1 MVGADVLGGHAA
13 EELVGLVGAAARAAG
28 RHQRRVGDHVGGA
41 GAVVLG
47 SRLHVRE
54 HLHAFDF
61 GDFDSQSLDWETDV
75 TCAMPAL
82 KTCYL

>member
-1 MVGADVLGGHAA
+1 MVGVDVLGGHAA

-28 RHQRRVGDHVGGA
+28 RHQRRVGDDVGGA
-41 GAVVLG
+41 GVVVLG

-61 GDFDSQSLDWETDV
+61 LGLDSQSLDW
-75 TCAMPAL
+75 
-82 KTCYL
+82 